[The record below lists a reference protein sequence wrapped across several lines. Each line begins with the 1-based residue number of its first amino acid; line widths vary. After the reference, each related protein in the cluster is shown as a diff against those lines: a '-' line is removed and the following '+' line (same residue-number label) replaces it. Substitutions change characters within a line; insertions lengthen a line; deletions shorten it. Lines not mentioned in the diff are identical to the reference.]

1 VSAPIRPAGQRD
13 ASVAVASGEVIP
25 PAGKKQARRGRQRLA
40 RLAVQL
46 LAVVVILGLW
56 QLLSGRVIASFL
68 ISNPVDVVKK
78 LSDVIR
84 TRLIWT
90 DISVTA
96 QELLIGYALGVVG
109 GALAGWALGISEFLG
124 SVFEPIINAVNGI
137 PKIALAPVFLLWF
150 GLGIWSKVA
159 QAGMVVFFVMFYNVY
174 MGMRNVPE
182 PLVNVIR
189 VIGGSRLLIIRRVV
203 FPSLATSI
211 FAGLKAGVPFAMIG
225 VIVGEFVA
233 ADQGVGYYVLEAT
246 QQYDAAGLFAGIV
259 IMVAM
264 VLIGLGIV
272 NAFQRRVLRWQEN

>member
-1 VSAPIRPAGQRD
+1 MAVKPAGQPD
-13 ASVAVASGEVIP
+13 ASVAVASGDVVR
-25 PAGKKQARRGRQRLA
+25 PAGEKVVRRGRQRVA
-40 RLAVQL
+40 RLGVQL
-46 LAVVVILGLW
+46 LAVAVILGLW

-68 ISNPVDVVKK
+68 ISNPVDVVAK

-96 QELLIGYALGVVG
+96 QELLIGYALGVLG
-109 GALAGWALGISEFLG
+109 GALAGWALGISEFFG

-189 VIGGSRLLIIRRVV
+189 VIGGSRLYIIRRVV

-264 VLIGLGIV
+264 VLIGLAIV
-272 NAFQRRVLRWQEN
+272 NVFQRRALKWQEK

>member
-1 VSAPIRPAGQRD
+1 MAVRSAHQPD
-13 ASVAVASGEVIP
+13 ASVTTASGEVIRP
-25 PAGKKQARRGRQRLA
+25 RDARTTGGGKQRLL
-40 RLAVQL
+40 RFGTQL
-46 LAVVVILGLW
+46 LVAVVILGLW
-56 QLLSGRVIASFL
+56 QLLSGRVIPQYF
-68 ISNPVDVVKK
+68 ISNPVDVVKT
-78 LSDVIR
+78 LVDLLHTQTMWS
-84 TRLIWT
+84 

-96 QELLIGYALGVVG
+96 QELVFGYAAGVAG
-109 GALAGWALGISEFLG
+109 GALVGWLLGASRFLG

-150 GLGIWSKVA
+150 GLGIWSKVV
-159 QAGMVVFFVMFYNVY
+159 QAGMVVFFVMFYNIY

-189 VIGGSRLLIIRRVV
+189 VAGGSRLYIIRKVV
-203 FPSLATSI
+203 FPSLATPI

-246 QQYDAAGLFAGIV
+246 QQYNPAGLFAGIA

-272 NAFQRRVLRWQEN
+272 NLFQRRVLRWQEN

>member
-1 VSAPIRPAGQRD
+1 MVARSADQPD
-13 ASVAVASGEVIP
+13 ASVTVASGDVTP
-25 PAGKKQARRGRQRLA
+25 PPGRKSATRGRRRLT
-40 RLAVQL
+40 RFGTQL
-46 LAVVVILGLW
+46 LVTVVILGLW
-56 QLLSGRVIASFL
+56 QLLSGRVIAAFL
-68 ISNPVDVVKK
+68 ISDPVDVVRK
-78 LSDVIR
+78 LVDILQTQTTWS
-84 TRLIWT
+84 

-96 QELLIGYALGVVG
+96 QELVIGYAVGVVG
-109 GALAGWALGISEFLG
+109 GALAGWALGISEFFG
-124 SVFEPIINAVNGI
+124 SVCEPIINAVNGI

-182 PLVNVIR
+182 PLVNVVQ
-189 VIGGSRLLIIRRVV
+189 VIGGSRLYIIRRVV
-203 FPSLATSI
+203 FPSLATPI

-233 ADQGVGYYVLEAT
+233 ADQGVGYYVLQAT
-246 QQYDAAGLFAGIV
+246 QQYDPAGLFAGIA

-272 NAFQRRVLRWQEN
+272 NVFQRRVLRWQQN

>member
-1 VSAPIRPAGQRD
+1 MAVKPANQQD
-13 ASVAVASGEVIP
+13 ASVAVAAGEVIRP
-25 PAGKKQARRGRQRLA
+25 LGRPAAGRGRQRLT

-46 LAVVVILGLW
+46 LAVVLILGLW

-68 ISNPVDVVKK
+68 ISNPVDVVRK
-78 LSDVIR
+78 LADVIR
-84 TRLIWT
+84 TRLMWT
-90 DISVTA
+90 DISITA
-96 QELLIGYALGVVG
+96 QELVIGYVAGVAG
-109 GALAGWALGISEFLG
+109 GAVVGWALGISEFFG
-124 SVFEPIINAVNGI
+124 GVCEPIINAVNGI
-137 PKIALAPVFLLWF
+137 PKIALAPLFLLWF

-189 VIGGSRLLIIRRVV
+189 VIGGSRLYIIRRVV

-272 NAFQRRVLRWQEN
+272 NAVQRRVLRWQEN